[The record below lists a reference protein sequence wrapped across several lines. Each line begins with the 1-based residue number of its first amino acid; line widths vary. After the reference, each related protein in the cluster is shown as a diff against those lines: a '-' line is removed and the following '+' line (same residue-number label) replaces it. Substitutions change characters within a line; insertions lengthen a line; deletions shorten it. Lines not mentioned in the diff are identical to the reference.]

1 MQAALQPFHDAHATG
16 QAWRVAYTL
25 SPIPPHDDPGRLYD
39 FYRASNEHQ
48 VEGDIRYALKYSQTS
63 KLPPKESSAWTDVF
77 VAFWKAVG
85 EILRAEEA
93 TNLGRLRNDQWVAV
107 YDAWKEVANAIIK
120 YISNGALPPWTV
132 MCMYSV
138 GNHLRLFAM
147 KADAQLANVEPS
159 VTFTTGLQ
167 DDILTGAP
175 KNNKLEEAARVFNRM
190 FALCLGDRSVDIL
203 FFNQCDPILIGAR
216 NPDINESRK
225 WGVYCMANLL
235 FKTYFKVMILATCS
249 C

>member
-25 SPIPPHDDPGRLYD
+25 SPVPPHDDPGRLYD
-39 FYRASNEHQ
+39 FYRASKEHQ

-85 EILRAEEA
+85 EIIGAEEA
-93 TNLGRLRNDQWVAV
+93 SNLGRLRNDQWVAV

-120 YISNGALPPWTV
+120 HISNGALPPWTV

-138 GNHLRLFAM
+138 GNHLRIFAM
-147 KADAQLANVEPS
+147 KADAQLAYAAPS
-159 VTFTTGLQ
+159 VTFTMGLQ
-167 DDILTGAP
+167 DDVLTGAP

-190 FALCLGDRSVDIL
+190 FALCLGDRSADVL
-203 FFNQCDPILIGAR
+203 YFNRCTPVLT
-216 NPDINESRK
+216 
-225 WGVYCMANLL
+225 WGQ
-235 FKTYFKVMILATCS
+235 KS
-249 C
+249 